1 MNPPPLVLETDQ
13 NISTIDRDDRLRW
26 SPINVWKANVLNVY
40 ILWNHIY
47 VLWNHIYVLWN
58 HIYVLW
64 NHLKMILAYMKS
76 NILYHLTAHI
86 ISNLYCWSKEMW
98 SFANNLI
105 SLKPVASLTANTLIT
120 FYNAHPIYEFIKY
133 YKYINSKSSSKLEKK
148 TCHCGLWD
156 GICLHFVHT
165 AMKVIFTL
173 FSVVMKLVLHPIVT
187 AMAMEKIGNH
197 GNRW

>member
-1 MNPPPLVLETDQ
+1 MLETVQ

-58 HIYVLW
+58 RIYVLW
-64 NHLKMILAYMKS
+64 NHLTMILACMKS

-86 ISNLYCWSKEMW
+86 ISNLYFWGKEIW

-105 SLKPVASLTANTLIT
+105 SLKPVASLTANT
-120 FYNAHPIYEFIKY
+120 FIKY

-148 TCHCGLWD
+148 TCHYGLWD
-156 GICLHFVHT
+156 GICFTLRWLRQQ
-165 AMKVIFTL
+165 KVIFRL

-187 AMAMEKIGNH
+187 AMAMEKIGNR